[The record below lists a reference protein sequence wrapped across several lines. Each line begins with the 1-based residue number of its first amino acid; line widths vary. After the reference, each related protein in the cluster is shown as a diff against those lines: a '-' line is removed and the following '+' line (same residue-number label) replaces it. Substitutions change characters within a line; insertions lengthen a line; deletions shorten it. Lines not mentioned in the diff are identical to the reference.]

1 MPQFD
6 FLNEVSGSYD
16 HAKDKMKG
24 LGGAEFSM
32 FEAES
37 DSERSAGASSMVT
50 SEGAIHS
57 YPMNL
62 DSAEIDKPQECIR
75 FTAVKQGGLSLEGDE
90 YTKNMAAAEKEN
102 DARVFDR
109 MENRALTHQTNADG
123 SFKKSL
129 EERNAQEANFHN
141 QTSTTEGRAK
151 FVEDESLVYD
161 KIVTVASGLSK
172 SVQAKAKDLEHCFLY
187 MPPAVTFTEGATWGS
202 EELGALGKLTKDA
215 LTGKGGGIDTMLK
228 NFGGGAAG
236 DLGKAGATAAGAGMA
251 GLLGGAAGYLTAG
264 GIGTGMKAAGRFT
277 TNPYE
282 EQMFNGIPF
291 RSFTF
296 DFTFTPN
303 SVDEGKQ
310 VFNIIRMFR
319 FHSRPG
325 YVGGLAGEG
334 LFSFPNEFRIQFNAM
349 RNGAWVQNS
358 VLPKIHNC
366 VCTNVTTNYTPEGF
380 WVAMRDGRPMSTTL
394 SLGFNETVKITQ
406 KEVKG
411 GY

>member
-1 MPQFD
+1 MPQFN

-16 HAKDKMKG
+16 HAKDKLKG
-24 LGGAEFSM
+24 LGAEFSM
-32 FEAES
+32 HEAES
-37 DSERSAGASSMVT
+37 DSERSAAVST
-50 SEGAIHS
+50 IKSEGAIHS

-62 DSAEIDKPQECIR
+62 DSAAIDKPQECIR

-90 YTKNMAAAEKEN
+90 YEKNMAAAQKEN
-102 DARVFDR
+102 ETRVLDR
-109 MENRALTHQTNADG
+109 ELDKSRTHEWKKG
-123 SFKKSL
+123 SFTKSQ
-129 EERNAQEANFHN
+129 EERNAQEANYDN
-141 QTSTTEGRAK
+141 QTSTSDGRSK
-151 FVEDESLVYD
+151 FVGD
-161 KIVTVASGLSK
+161 KSTFVDKGRTMVSGLSK
-172 SVQAKAKDLEHCFLY
+172 SMRGEQKDLEHCFLY
-187 MPPAVTFTEGATWGS
+187 MPPAVSFTEGATWGA
-202 EELGALGKLTKDA
+202 EELGSVGKLAKDA
-215 LTGKGGGIDTMLK
+215 LTGKGGGIDAMLK

-236 DLGKAGATAAGAGMA
+236 DLATAGATAAGAGMGGFLGA
-251 GLLGGAAGYLTAG
+251 GAGYMLSSSL
-264 GIGTGMKAAGRFT
+264 GTGIKAAGRFT

-291 RSFTF
+291 RSFSF
-296 DFTFTPN
+296 DFTFSPN

-334 LFSFPNEFRIQFNAM
+334 LFSFPNEFRIQFNTM
-349 RNGAWVQNS
+349 RNGAWVQNKI
-358 VLPKIHNC
+358 LPQIHNC

-380 WVAMRDGRPMSTTL
+380 WIAMRDGRPMSTTL
-394 SLGFNETVKITQ
+394 SLGFNETIKITQ